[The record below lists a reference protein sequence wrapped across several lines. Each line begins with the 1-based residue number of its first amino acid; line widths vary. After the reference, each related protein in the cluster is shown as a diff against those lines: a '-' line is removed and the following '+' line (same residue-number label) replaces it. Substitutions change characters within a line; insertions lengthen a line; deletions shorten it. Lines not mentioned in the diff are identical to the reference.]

1 MNGYLKIKTSIDN
14 SGVDKQV
21 EQLEN
26 KLNDLK
32 ATLSMANED
41 KTLFSKSEVL
51 DMEVEVEK
59 LTNSLNKLKAKQQE
73 VDDGN
78 WKKITSSINE
88 ANKGITKAVKSVGR
102 WALGVFAIESA
113 YGFVRNMIDTISNSN
128 EQISTD
134 IEYMRFAIASSLQP
148 IIENLISLAYKLLN
162 YINQISMAWFGV
174 NLFANASVDSFAN
187 AEKSASKMKKSLA
200 GFDEMNV
207 ISDKSSSS
215 KEGTISPS
223 VDLSQMQGEIPSWLQ
238 WIKDNKDTVLS
249 FFTGLITA
257 LALVK
262 LGLSGITALG
272 IGVIVAGILLTIQ
285 GIVDFIK
292 DPSWENFLTIL
303 QGISLIV
310 TGIALL
316 TGNWMA
322 ALIALGVAIVTYLIK
337 NWDKVKE
344 ILGVVGTWI
353 YEKVIEPVADFF
365 VGLWEGIK
373 KIFSKVGEFFKN
385 VFTTAWN
392 NIKNVFS
399 NVKAFFSNIFS
410 TIVDVFKTIGTKIGN
425 VVGSA
430 FKAAINGALSL
441 IEGILNTPIKAIN
454 GLLSIINKVP
464 GINIPKINTI
474 KLPRLA
480 SGGIVNNPGKGVM
493 MGNYIAG
500 EAGREGILPLSD
512 PNAMAQLG
520 KEIGKWITVNNT
532 SNTYLDGRLI
542 QRNQAKVREELSF
555 ATNGGIS

>member
-14 SGVDKQV
+14 SGVDKQI
-21 EQLEN
+21 EQLET

-480 SGGIVNNPGKGVM
+480 NGGIVNNPGKGVM

-512 PNAMAQLG
+512 PTAMAQLG